1 MFDGDFYFF
10 GVMNYLSQ
18 INKVFS
24 VKFPKIEK
32 KKSMKLSILD
42 QGPISNGQTPQKALE
57 NMREAVKLADKLGY
71 HRFWFAEH
79 HNTEG
84 FASSAPEISMAHL
97 AGQTEKI
104 RLGSG
109 GTMMM
114 HYSPYKMAETFK
126 TLSAYAPG
134 RIDFGAG
141 RAPGGDGKSILALSE
156 GKDTRFQ
163 DLYKKLSETL
173 SLLKDEN
180 GEEHYNQNVIANP
193 MNVVLPEV
201 FLLGSTGNSAMEAG
215 KMGLSYS
222 YVQFFTGTIDRNIFE
237 IYRENFKP
245 SEFQKEPNVLACYM
259 VTVAETKEEA
269 DFQARV
275 SDITR
280 MQLHTGQRIRRISP
294 EEAQTYPLTDAE
306 RLFIEQGKNWHIRG
320 EINDV
325 VEKLKHEKEIHGF
338 DELMIC
344 TTPFAQEFK
353 LREYEMLSKGFEIN
367 DLS

>member
-1 MFDGDFYFF
+1 
-10 GVMNYLSQ
+10 
-18 INKVFS
+18 
-24 VKFPKIEK
+24 
-32 KKSMKLSILD
+32 MKLSILD
-42 QGPISNGQTPQKALE
+42 QGPVSQGQTPQQALE
-57 NMREAVKLADKLGY
+57 NMRDAVKLADKLGY

-97 AGQTEKI
+97 AALTEKI

-163 DLYKKLSETL
+163 DLYTKLSETL
-173 SLLKDEN
+173 QLLKDEN
-180 GEEHYNQNVIANP
+180 GEASYNQNVIANP
-193 MNVVLPEV
+193 MNVALPEV
-201 FLLGSTGNSAMEAG
+201 FMLGSTGNSATEAG
-215 KMGLSYS
+215 RMGLSYA
-222 YVQFFTGTIDRNIFE
+222 YVQFFTGTIDRNIFDV
-237 IYRENFKP
+237 YRENFKP
-245 SEFQKEPNVLACYM
+245 SEFQKEPNVLACYL

-269 DFQARV
+269 DFQAL
-275 SDITR
+275 STDIAR
-280 MQLHTGQRIRRISP
+280 MQLHTGQRIKRMSP
-294 EEAQTYPLTDAE
+294 EDAQTYPLSDAE
-306 RLFIEQGKNWHIRG
+306 RLFIEQNKNWHIRG
-320 EINDV
+320 ELNEV
-325 VEKLKHEKEIHGF
+325 VQRLMLEKERNGF

-344 TTPFAQEFK
+344 TIPFAQDFK
-353 LREYEMLSKGFEIN
+353 LKEYEMLAKGFGLI
-367 DLS
+367 